1 MQANDLV
8 SAFQSF
14 PVHSSSQWAMN
25 AVSLPQVM
33 TVGGFCPGRGRL
45 ITGLLVFLALNAA
58 STQNHYLGTSEWI
71 FQHHGASYHLP
82 GGLIFIKFTDFCR
95 QNSWP
100 HRTMG
105 WTTVAVGSHYGS
117 RSNKLYKWCLPR
129 ISSQDVLIS
138 LPWPALI
145 SNNQGG

>member
-25 AVSLPQVM
+25 AVSLQQVM

-71 FQHHGASYHLP
+71 FNIMVLHTICQGAH
-82 GGLIFIKFTDFCR
+82 I
-95 QNSWP
+95 
-100 HRTMG
+100 
-105 WTTVAVGSHYGS
+105 
-117 RSNKLYKWCLPR
+117 YK
-129 ISSQDVLIS
+129 IH
-138 LPWPALI
+138 
-145 SNNQGG
+145 